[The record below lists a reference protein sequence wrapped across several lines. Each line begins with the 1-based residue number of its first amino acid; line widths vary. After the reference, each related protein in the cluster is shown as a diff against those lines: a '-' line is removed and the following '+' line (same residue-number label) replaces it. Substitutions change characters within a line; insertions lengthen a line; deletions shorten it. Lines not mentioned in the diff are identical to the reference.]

1 MKSKIWVARAILGGI
16 WAATSLA
23 LAMVVAIPASGAEG
37 KQTVLGLMDGHKPSG
52 VLRTLDG
59 KIFLDV
65 TQPEPDDAG
74 LTFRHAGGA
83 ARVLRERLSAA
94 DQKRFSLPDWTVAA
108 AATRVAP
115 PRIVSVS
122 SQPPSLLVPPPVV
135 LTYHFRTIFPAAP
148 APSLGCD
155 YGCGS
160 TLSRLYWPTHWSRP
174 HYGMAYP
181 IFPCRQAAE
190 RDFLITTGILPRP
203 RGVQTWRL
211 R

>member
-1 MKSKIWVARAILGGI
+1 MA
-16 WAATSLA
+16 
-23 LAMVVAIPASGAEG
+23 VAIPAIGAEE
-37 KQTVLGLMDGHKPSG
+37 KPTVLGLMNGDRPSG

-59 KIFLDV
+59 KIFLGV
-65 TQPEPDDAG
+65 YEPEPDAAG
-74 LTFRHAGGA
+74 LTFRHVGGA

-94 DQKRFSLPDWTVAA
+94 DQKRFSLPERVATPQA
-108 AATRVAP
+108 GQAAT

-122 SQPPSLLVPPPVV
+122 TQTPSLLAPTPAV
-135 LTYHFRTIFPAAP
+135 LTFYVRTTFPSAP
-148 APSLGCD
+148 ARTSGCD
-155 YGCGS
+155 YGCGGA
-160 TLSRLYWPTHWSRP
+160 LSQHYWPAHWSRP
-174 HYGMAYP
+174 HYGLAYP